1 MQLGGNT
8 QVALLI
14 ERVEVRDERLGSSS
28 ALDGLQD
35 RGLDLHVAIGL
46 HKAAERGE
54 DLRALA
60 EGLANVVVGD
70 QVDIALTIAG
80 LLVGETVKLLGQRA
94 NGLGQQRRA
103 LGGNGKLATLGAHD
117 HAGHAK
123 DIAKVEGL
131 ERIPGG
137 LVHIVDAAEQL
148 DLAGRVA
155 HDNEHDLALTALGD
169 HTAAD
174 LHDVLGVLAIGELGV
189 LSLDV
194 DDVVLNLGVL
204 GIGVLARLEQGG
216 ALGQARGALVVER
229 RCLLGGVLVLC
240 HS

>member
-1 MQLGGNT
+1 M
-8 QVALLI
+8 
-14 ERVEVRDERLGSSS
+14 VRTTTPVTPRILAPRS
-28 ALDGLQD
+28 
-35 RGLDLHVAIGL
+35 
-46 HKAAERGE
+46 
-54 DLRALA
+54 RA
-60 EGLANVVVGD
+60 
-70 QVDIALTIAG
+70 
-80 LLVGETVKLLGQRA
+80 
-94 NGLGQQRRA
+94 
-103 LGGNGKLATLGAHD
+103 
-117 HAGHAK
+117 
-123 DIAKVEGL
+123 L

-155 HDNEHDLALTALGD
+155 HDDEHDLALTALGD

-189 LSLDV
+189 LSLNV

>member
-1 MQLGGNT
+1 M
-8 QVALLI
+8 
-14 ERVEVRDERLGSSS
+14 E
-28 ALDGLQD
+28 
-35 RGLDLHVAIGL
+35 
-46 HKAAERGE
+46 
-54 DLRALA
+54 
-60 EGLANVVVGD
+60 
-70 QVDIALTIAG
+70 
-80 LLVGETVKLLGQRA
+80 LLGQRA
-94 NGLGQQRRA
+94 NGLGQQRRT

-117 HAGHAK
+117 YTGHAQ
-123 DIAKVEGL
+123 DIAQVECL
-131 ERIPGG
+131 ERVPGG

-155 HDNEHDLALTALGD
+155 HDDEHNLALTALGH

-204 GIGVLARLEQGG
+204 GIRVLARLEQGG
-216 ALGQARGALVVER
+216 TLCQPGGALVVER
-229 RCLLGGVLVLC
+229 RCLIGGVLVFC

>member
-1 MQLGGNT
+1 M
-8 QVALLI
+8 
-14 ERVEVRDERLGSSS
+14 E
-28 ALDGLQD
+28 
-35 RGLDLHVAIGL
+35 
-46 HKAAERGE
+46 
-54 DLRALA
+54 
-60 EGLANVVVGD
+60 
-70 QVDIALTIAG
+70 
-80 LLVGETVKLLGQRA
+80 LLGQRA
-94 NGLGQQRRA
+94 NGLGQQRRT

-117 HAGHAK
+117 YTGHAQ
-123 DIAKVEGL
+123 DIAQVECL
-131 ERIPGG
+131 ERVPGG

-155 HDNEHDLALTALGD
+155 HDDEHNLALTALGD

-204 GIGVLARLEQGG
+204 GIRVLARLEQGG
-216 ALGQARGALVVER
+216 TLGQPGGALVVER
-229 RCLLGGVLVLC
+229 RCLIGGVLVFC